1 MWVKISPLA
10 LVSPAARPA
19 PVPLSSDPVTSS
31 PLPSADRTA
40 GRGQRRRSLAA
51 LLTPLA
57 LVPLGA
63 GAAALAAP
71 PPEAF
76 PMSENGGGGN
86 GGGDLQP
93 PATGTPPRL
102 RTPAPLGVAAPRP
115 AAAQRSPSPTVDPG
129 IGNIRY
135 RLGPGDRLRM
145 SVFMVEGYEADVEV
159 LGDGTINLPRLGS
172 VPVWGLTLDEAR
184 QRITEGYDRFLRN
197 PLVYLDLVVPRPVR
211 VTLLGEVQKPG
222 FYTLTQGA
230 QSGTLA
236 AAGPATTGT
245 TIATAGWPTLVDAVQ
260 RAGGITAVAD
270 LAEVVLTRPSPIPGG
285 RSVEYRFDYQE
296 LLMNNRSTVNPLLY
310 DGDMVR
316 VARAEVPKP
325 SDVLIR
331 TAASNFA
338 PDTIG
343 VTVVGEVR
351 QPGLQQVRSNS
362 PLAAAVIA
370 AGDADPGRA
379 NVREIRLIRLQPDG
393 NVDVRT
399 VAFDPSAALDSPA
412 NPSLHNGDMV
422 VVPRNGW
429 TRFNEFLL
437 QAVTPFGP
445 VLNAASIYRI
455 FAN

>member
-1 MWVKISPLA
+1 MPGSRV
-10 LVSPAARPA
+10 
-19 PVPLSSDPVTSS
+19 
-31 PLPSADRTA
+31 
-40 GRGQRRRSLAA
+40 
-51 LLTPLA
+51 
-57 LVPLGA
+57 
-63 GAAALAAP
+63 
-71 PPEAF
+71 
-76 PMSENGGGGN
+76 
-86 GGGDLQP
+86 
-93 PATGTPPRL
+93 
-102 RTPAPLGVAAPRP
+102 PAPLLHGRSAEAVPAP
-115 AAAQRSPSPTVDPG
+115 AIATDPG
-129 IGNIRY
+129 IGTFRY

-145 SVFMVEGYEADVEV
+145 SVFMVEGYAADVEV
-159 LGDGTINLPRLGS
+159 LADGTVNLPRLGS

-197 PLVYLDLVVPRPVR
+197 PLVYLDLLAPRPVR

-222 FYTLTQGA
+222 FYTLTQGGQA
-230 QSGTLA
+230 ATLA
-236 AAGPATTGT
+236 AAGPAASGT

-270 LAEVVLTRPSPIPGG
+270 LADVVLTRPSPVPGGG
-285 RSVEYRFDYQE
+285 RSVEYRFDYQQ
-296 LLMNNRSTVNPLLY
+296 LLMNNRRTVNPLLY

-351 QPGLQQVRSNS
+351 VPGLKQVRSNS

-370 AGDADPGRA
+370 AGDVDPSRA
-379 NVREIRLIRLQPDG
+379 NAREIRLIRVQPTG
-393 NVDVRT
+393 EVEVRT
-399 VAFDPSAALDSPA
+399 IAFDPSAALDSPA

-429 TRFNEFLL
+429 TRFNDFLL

-445 VLNAASIYRI
+445 VLNAASLYRI
-455 FAN
+455 FDN